1 MARLRSAAGGA
12 HPRKWLMAIAALV
25 RRERIEQRVLRLRG
39 QTVILDKDLAAL
51 YGVSVRELN
60 QAVKRNPERFP
71 ADFMFRLT
79 ARETRNLRS
88 QIVISSLRHGG
99 RRYTAYAF
107 TELGVAM
114 LSSVLRSARAVRVN
128 IEIMRTFVVLRR
140 VLESHGDLAAKIDEL
155 QEEYDHKFVIVF
167 QEIRK
172 LMTPPRSTRSR
183 IGFRAG

>member
-1 MARLRSAAGGA
+1 MAR
-12 HPRKWLMAIAALV
+12 AALV

-39 QTVILDKDLAAL
+39 QNVMLEQDRASR

-60 QAVKRNPERFP
+60 QAVKRNPERVQ

-79 ARETRNLRS
+79 AQETGNVRA
-88 QIVISSLRHGG
+88 QIVISSFRHGG
-99 RRYTAYAF
+99 RRHAPYDF
-107 TELGVAM
+107 TGLGGAM
-114 LSSVLRSARAVRVN
+114 LSSVLHSARAVRVN
-128 IEIMRTFVVLRR
+128 IEIMRTFVVIRR